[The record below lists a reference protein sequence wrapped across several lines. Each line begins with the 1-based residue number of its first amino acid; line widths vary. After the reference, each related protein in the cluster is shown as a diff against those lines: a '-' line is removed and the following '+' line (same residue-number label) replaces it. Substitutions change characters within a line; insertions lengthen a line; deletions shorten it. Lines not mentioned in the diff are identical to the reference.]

1 MQAPALLRHA
11 AELLRQQLSSAQ
23 PPDAVAQEYFRHH
36 KYLGS
41 KERRAIAELVFGTLR
56 CLELSEFLLQRL
68 SRSVPAEIAR
78 EWLLLVAFGILSPA
92 VGNPHIV
99 PLLRTATLSEA
110 DSSDSEFWCRLLQ
123 AHGWSSAEAEHFYRA
138 LRHGLCS
145 LKAAVS
151 QVLELPP
158 SRWEEHHW
166 QQFAAA
172 CALPLWLVREWLQ
185 HPLNGLSA
193 AQLLSTCQ
201 ALQRPALP
209 CLRVN
214 TLKAHPAALV
224 ELLRQQGIAATPT
237 PFSPVGIRLW
247 ERVAL
252 STLTPYRNGA
262 VEVQEESSQLVGY
275 VVAPEP
281 HWRIWDACAGAGGK
295 ALHLAV
301 LQQDR
306 GEIVA
311 SDVAPLRLRA
321 LQQRQRRAGLRS
333 ILTLLLRADGTLPK
347 SLPRSFD
354 AVLIDA
360 PCSGLG
366 TLRRTPTLKW
376 RLTPEGLQRHSQRQ
390 LSLLLR
396 YSERVRPGGVLVYAT
411 CSLLPHENQEVIAR
425 FCRERPEFS
434 PEPAT
439 EVLARFGIVL
449 PQSTPAGEPLQLLP
463 SVHGTDGFFIARFR
477 RSR

>member
-1 MQAPALLRHA
+1 MREEFIHVAGIVGSLRRDSYNRWLLRA
-11 AELLRQQLSSAQ
+11 AQQEAPPTLRIAELGLEGIPLYNPDGASPPPPAVQQLKTALYAADAVIIATPEYNHSIPGVLKNALDWLSVPPEENPLEGKPVAIIGATTGNFGTLRAQLHLRQVLSYFNADVLNR
-23 PPDAVAQEYFRHH
+23 PEVLVARAKDH

-68 SRSVPAEIAR
+68 SCSVPAGIAR
-78 EWLLLVAFGILSPA
+78 EWLLLVTFGILSPA

-123 AHGWSSAEAEHFYRA
+123 VHGWSSAEAEHFYRA

-151 QVLELPP
+151 QVLELPL

-224 ELLRQQGIAATPT
+224 ELLRQQGITTAPSGIALYPH
-237 PFSPVGIRLW
+237 SPASCRRHSA
-247 ERVAL
+247 E
-252 STLTPYRNGA
+252 
-262 VEVQEESSQLVGY
+262 
-275 VVAPEP
+275 
-281 HWRIWDACAGAGGK
+281 
-295 ALHLAV
+295 
-301 LQQDR
+301 
-306 GEIVA
+306 VA
-311 SDVAPLRLRA
+311 SPQLR
-321 LQQRQRRAGLRS
+321 
-333 ILTLLLRADGTLPK
+333 
-347 SLPRSFD
+347 
-354 AVLIDA
+354 
-360 PCSGLG
+360 C
-366 TLRRTPTLKW
+366 
-376 RLTPEGLQRHSQRQ
+376 
-390 LSLLLR
+390 
-396 YSERVRPGGVLVYAT
+396 RP
-411 CSLLPHENQEVIAR
+411 H
-425 FCRERPEFS
+425 
-434 PEPAT
+434 
-439 EVLARFGIVL
+439 
-449 PQSTPAGEPLQLLP
+449 
-463 SVHGTDGFFIARFR
+463 
-477 RSR
+477 